1 MKVDSSGL
9 GWVIFSPRPSVWGLG
24 LQGIRF
30 HDGSIKIRVL
40 GFGFRFYQDDQASW
54 DPQAQNAP

>member
-54 DPQAQNAP
+54 DP